1 MLVYVIAGEASGDL
15 LGARLIAA
23 LRADRPDLTFAGIGG
38 QAMAA
43 QGVTSL
49 FPMHELALM
58 GLIEILPRL
67 RQIRARLDQTV
78 ADISTKHPA
87 IVVTIDSPGFTL
99 RILRRIAPSGV
110 KRVHYVAP
118 QAWAWRES
126 RVKKFPGLWDKLLCL
141 LPFEPDFFA
150 RHKLQAEFTGH
161 PVLESGADHGDAARF
176 RTRHAM
182 APDAK
187 LLITM
192 PGSRRSEIARHI
204 PIMGDAIARL
214 APQMPNLRPVIPTA
228 PHLVETLTQ
237 ATATWPQ
244 RPILIT
250 DEAGKC
256 DAFAAATAALSKS
269 GTSTLELALAGV
281 PMVVAYRVNPITAAI
296 ARRVVK
302 VQFASI
308 LNLLA
313 GRAVLPEFIQ
323 QDCTAE
329 KLAAALLPLLTTPA
343 AAQAQRDAV
352 RPYLDMLHAPHGQS
366 PSAAAARAVL
376 ALLPP
381 S

>member
-1 MLVYVIAGEASGDL
+1 VSLVYVIAGEASGDL

-23 LRADRPDLTFAGIGG
+23 LRASRPDLTFAGIGG
-38 QAMAA
+38 PAMAA

-58 GLIEILPRL
+58 GLVEVLPKL

-78 ADISTKHPA
+78 ADITARRPA
-87 IVVTIDSPGFTL
+87 VVVTIDSPGFTL
-99 RILRRIAPSGV
+99 RVLRRIVPLGI

-141 LPFEPDFFA
+141 LPFEPEFFA
-150 RHKLQAEFTGH
+150 RHHLHAEFTGH
-161 PVLESGADHGDAARF
+161 PVLESGADHGDADRF
-176 RTRHAM
+176 RARHHVP
-182 APDAK
+182 PDAR

-192 PGSRRSEIARHI
+192 PGSRRSEIARHL
-204 PIMGDAIARL
+204 PTMRDAIRMIA
-214 APQMPNLRPVIPTA
+214 AQVPNLHPVVPTT

-244 RPILIT
+244 RPILVT
-250 DEAGKC
+250 DEVAKF

-281 PMVVAYRVNPITAAI
+281 PMIVTYRVNPITAAI
-296 ARRVVK
+296 ARRVIK

-323 QDCTAE
+323 QDFTTT
-329 KLAAALLPLLTTPA
+329 KLVAGLLPLLTDPA
-343 AAQAQRDAV
+343 AAQAQRDAA
-352 RPYLDMLHAPHGQS
+352 RPYLDMLRAPAGQP
-366 PSAAAARAVL
+366 PSVAAADAVL
-376 ALLPP
+376 ALLQ
-381 S
+381 